1 MCLAQQ
7 VIPSSYCYLLHHS
20 RLPANSATLARPEIA
35 ILVSAENSLMFSA
48 RIKAIC
54 KNINSIKKSNSISSS
69 SSGNNTLLVAEATEV
84 EEVED
89 IVAAAIAITA
99 NMV

>member
-1 MCLAQQ
+1 
-7 VIPSSYCYLLHHS
+7 
-20 RLPANSATLARPEIA
+20 
-35 ILVSAENSLMFSA
+35 MFSA
-48 RIKAIC
+48 RIKAIS